1 MREVKDP
8 ASLIR
13 CAHAVASA
21 IGPQSCAL
29 IGGLAMSA
37 FGYVRGTTDVEFIA
51 EGSPQEIVS
60 ILSAH
65 GIYSEI
71 RSGEVGDPLPWVI
84 VGYAEDI
91 KFDILPQMVN
101 TQVKNGVF
109 IEELGLTV
117 CSLKDLIA
125 LKCYAGGPQDLLD
138 VANLVEVRPDIR
150 SATLIL
156 AKEHGVL
163 AKVTRLISRENGR
176 RGLSEHGED

>member
-1 MREVKDP
+1 MREVKDT

-71 RSGEVGDPLPWVI
+71 RSGEVGDPLLWVI

-101 TQVKNGVF
+101 TQVKNG
-109 IEELGLTV
+109 ILSKNLG
-117 CSLKDLIA
+117 SLS
-125 LKCYAGGPQDLLD
+125 
-138 VANLVEVRPDIR
+138 VV
-150 SATLIL
+150 
-156 AKEHGVL
+156 
-163 AKVTRLISRENGR
+163 
-176 RGLSEHGED
+176 